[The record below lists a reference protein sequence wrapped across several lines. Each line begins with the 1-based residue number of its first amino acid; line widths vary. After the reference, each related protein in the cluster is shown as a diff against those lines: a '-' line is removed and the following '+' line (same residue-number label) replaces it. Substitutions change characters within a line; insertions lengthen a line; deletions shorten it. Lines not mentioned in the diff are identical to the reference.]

1 MLIKKVFAGRIELHK
16 DSLTGEEVIDYDFL
30 GKKLYPPKKL
40 KQTDASKAFAR
51 LWQEIDS
58 LYYPGKKESS
68 YSPSSIRSGGGSQKQ
83 PCMVKMFYTD
93 SKVTHRNF
101 LREYMTQATKKGVE
115 EKPVLFNDEY
125 EEVPEEAILEY
136 EKNMV
141 DLGFKFI
148 ISPESQRVPMKQLVR
163 QYVHNLEEMT
173 GYKFRWF
180 AATHTDTGH
189 IHSHLLING
198 VDKNGKEVRFPPNV
212 IKELARSMASN
223 ICTDLIGARSREQ
236 IENARRNLPKARR
249 WTKIDER
256 IAEQGGYVK
265 FKMAKLVAGNEYE
278 ASKVTSDDTE
288 IQRLTTLVELGL
300 ALKYE
305 KMNPPVYYLEK
316 NWQEK
321 LRYIGRYTTYLE
333 ARKKLRW
340 TPYYNL
346 EMYSGETG
354 QIEGIVTQVHN
365 MDDEGVWN
373 NAVIIENKRLGRAWY
388 VPTRIKLS
396 DEEIGKFISVRAE
409 KNQKGKLRPLIT
421 IH

>member
-1 MLIKKVFAGRIELHK
+1 MYLQGRTRLHK
-16 DSLTGEEVIDYDFL
+16 DSITGEEVIDYDFL

-40 KQTDASKAFAR
+40 KQTDAGKAFAR

-68 YSPSSIRSGGGSQKQ
+68 YSSSAIHSGGGGSQKQ

-101 LREYMTQATKKGVE
+101 LREYMTQATKKEVE
-115 EKPVLFNDEY
+115 DKPVLFNDEY

-136 EKNMV
+136 EENMV

-198 VDKNGKEVRFPPNV
+198 VDKNGKKVRFPPNV

-236 IENARRNLPKARR
+236 IENARRNLPKAKR

-265 FKMAKLVAGNEYE
+265 FERAKLVAGNEYE
-278 ASKVTSDDTE
+278 ASKITGDDTE

-373 NAVIIENKRLGRAWY
+373 NAVIIENKRLGKAWY

-409 KNQKGKLRPLIT
+409 KNQRGKLRPLIT